1 MIDLDGKSLR
11 LEDVV
16 AVSKRVEQVRI
27 APAALQRMN
36 RSRGQVDAAMAGT
49 KPVYALNTGVGLLA
63 NIRLEETEIEAMQV
77 NLIRSHCCGVG
88 SPLGAPVVRGMMLIR
103 SNVLAKGYSG
113 IRPVVAERICDLL
126 NHGITPIIPSRG
138 SVGASGDLAPLAHM
152 ALILIGE
159 GYAEY
164 QGEKLPAAVCLER
177 AGLAPLVLLGKEGI
191 SLLNGT
197 QAMLSIG
204 CLRLHELEELFVS
217 AQFTAALSIEAL
229 RGAAA
234 AFDPRLHAAR
244 PHAGQELSAANLLQ
258 LLQESLIP
266 RTHGAGSRV
275 QDAYCLRC
283 IPQVHGAV
291 WDTLAHARRIFE
303 IELNSATDNPL
314 VFDGAIICGG
324 NFHGAP
330 LALALDFLAIALCQL
345 AGISERRTERLLNP
359 SLNEGLPAFLAS
371 TPGIES
377 GLMMA
382 QVTAAALVAELR
394 VLASPASTGSIP
406 TSGNQEDFVSMGMTS
421 ALKLDQAVSLARMV
435 IAIELLAAT
444 RALDLRGDTSTASLE
459 EARARFRARIPAWR
473 EDCVLSVWMEEA
485 ASFLADA
492 GLEKLAVES
501 FAHQEAVR

>member
-1 MIDLDGKSLR
+1 MIDLDGCSLM

-16 AVSKRVEQVRI
+16 AVAEGVERVQI
-27 APAALQRMN
+27 PPAALLRMQA
-36 RSRGQVDAAMAGT
+36 SRRRVDAAMNGT
-49 KPVYALNTGVGLLA
+49 TPVYALNTGVGLLA
-63 NIRLEETEIEAMQV
+63 NIRLDETEIEAMQV

-88 SPLGAPVVRGMMLIR
+88 SPLSTSVVRGMMLIR
-103 SNVLAKGYSG
+103 ANVLAKGLSG
-113 IRPVVAERICDLL
+113 IRPIVAERICDLL
-126 NHGITPIIPSRG
+126 NHKITPVIPSRG

-152 ALILIGE
+152 ALVLIGE
-159 GYAEY
+159 GQAEY
-164 QGEKLPAAVCLER
+164 EGNVLPAAVCFER
-177 AGLAPLVLLGKEGI
+177 AVLKPLTLLGKEGI

-204 CLRLHELEELFVS
+204 CLRLTELEDLFYS
-217 AQFTAALSIEAL
+217 AQTTAALSIEAL
-229 RGAAA
+229 RGTAA

-244 PHAGQELSAANLLQ
+244 PHPGQVLSAGHLTSLLHG
-258 LLQESLIP
+258 SMIP
-266 RTHGAGSRV
+266 RTHGEGSRI

-291 WDTLAHARRIFE
+291 WDTLAHARRVFE

-314 VFDGAIICGG
+314 VFDDAIVSGG

-330 LALALDFLAIALCQL
+330 LALTLDYLSIALCQL

-371 TPGIES
+371 KPGLES

-421 ALKLDQAVSLARMV
+421 ALKLEQAVTLARMV
-435 IAIELLAAT
+435 VAIELLAAT
-444 RALDLRGDTSTASLE
+444 RALDLRGDTSTAALE
-459 EARARFRARIPAWR
+459 EVRARFRTRIPAWR
-473 EDCVLSVWMEEA
+473 EDCVLSLWMEG
-485 ASFLADA
+485 ASNFLAEGA
-492 GLEKLAVES
+492 LGTIIGNVELEEVI
-501 FAHQEAVR
+501 Q

>member
-1 MIDLDGKSLR
+1 MIDLDGCSLS

-16 AVSKRVEQVRI
+16 AAAERFERVQI
-27 APAALQRMN
+27 APAALLRMQT
-36 RSRGQVDAAMAGT
+36 SRRRVDAAMNGT
-49 KPVYALNTGVGLLA
+49 TPVYALNTGVGLLA
-63 NIRLEETEIEAMQV
+63 NIRLAETEIEAMQV

-88 SPLGAPVVRGMMLIR
+88 SPLSISVVRGMMLIR
-103 SNVLAKGYSG
+103 ANVLAKGLSG

-126 NHGITPIIPSRG
+126 NHKITPVIPSRG

-152 ALILIGE
+152 ALALIGE
-159 GYAEY
+159 GLAEY
-164 QGEKLPAAVCLER
+164 DDRVLPASVCLER
-177 AGLAPLVLLGKEGI
+177 AGLKPLKLLGKEGI

-204 CLRLHELEELFVS
+204 CLRLKELEDLFYS
-217 AQFTAALSIEAL
+217 AQTTAALSIEAL
-229 RGAAA
+229 CGTVA
-234 AFDPRLHAAR
+234 AFDARLHAAR
-244 PHAGQELSAANLLQ
+244 PHPGQLLSASHLTSLLHG
-258 LLQESLIP
+258 SPIP
-266 RTHGAGSRV
+266 RPPGESSRI

-291 WDTLAHARRIFE
+291 WDTLAHARKVFE

-314 VFDGAIICGG
+314 VFEDAIVSGG

-330 LALALDFLAIALCQL
+330 LALALDYLSIALCQL

-371 TPGIES
+371 KPGLES

-394 VLASPASTGSIP
+394 VLAGPASTGSIS

-421 ALKLDQAVSLARMV
+421 ALKLEQAVTLARMV
-435 IAIELLAAT
+435 VAIELLAAT
-444 RALDLRGDTSTASLE
+444 RALDLRGDKSTAALE
-459 EARARFRARIPAWR
+459 EIRACFRARIPAWR
-473 EDCVLSVWMEEA
+473 EDCVLSPWMESA
-485 ASFLADA
+485 SSFLAEA
-492 GLEKLAVES
+492 GLGKNIASIELA
-501 FAHQEAVR
+501 EAIL